1 MWWGFDVFSS
11 LIYFLLFLG
20 LKDQLFLV
28 VFIEL
33 EWVE

>member
-11 LIYFLLFLG
+11 LIYFLWFLD

>member
-11 LIYFLLFLG
+11 LIYFLWFLG

-28 VFIEL
+28 VFYRIRMG
-33 EWVE
+33 